1 MDKKNGSRL
10 PWLVIAIMSAIVA
23 IMCAVGQPGAGA
35 EDDEGI
41 WDLHRAY
48 GDLYVNLGDTVTFAV
63 DVVDYDTA
71 EVIGDNATEVI
82 AESADAEGE
91 GDQAAEGES
100 EAEPREQ
107 SEDDKGDGEEKPE
120 DGEIDLSQFKFQWYW
135 CQHND
140 ETGEIMYEPIE
151 GANEP
156 TYTIDRVSEVDLY
169 DNNELEFVCA
179 LFPADAT
186 DLSYGNRIN
195 VSSIWFSLS
204 LMPDDYVQTGTTQHV
219 TVNPEG
225 QDSKGGYVAFVT
237 NEAGTFDFQVSG
249 VSDAATSPS
258 VYVAAIQ
265 GDCVVA
271 EYESDKTSF
280 SLACDPAYTY
290 VISWSADATK
300 PVSFDYTI
308 SGEVSEPAYV
318 DLNESLE
325 PTDEGLNVYV
335 DAVTLREDGEYQLT
349 VANPWVDADYSIDD
363 ESVATVSDDGKI
375 WAVGP
380 GEATITVTQGDETA
394 AVAVNVG

>member
-1 MDKKNGSRL
+1 M
-10 PWLVIAIMSAIVA
+10 
-23 IMCAVGQPGAGA
+23 
-35 EDDEGI
+35 
-41 WDLHRAY
+41 
-48 GDLYVNLGDTVTFAV
+48 
-63 DVVDYDTA
+63 
-71 EVIGDNATEVI
+71 
-82 AESADAEGE
+82 
-91 GDQAAEGES
+91 
-100 EAEPREQ
+100 
-107 SEDDKGDGEEKPE
+107 
-120 DGEIDLSQFKFQWYW
+120 
-135 CQHND
+135 
-140 ETGEIMYEPIE
+140 
-151 GANEP
+151 
-156 TYTIDRVSEVDLY
+156 
-169 DNNELEFVCA
+169 
-179 LFPADAT
+179 
-186 DLSYGNRIN
+186 
-195 VSSIWFSLS
+195 
-204 LMPDDYVQTGTTQHV
+204 
-219 TVNPEG
+219 
-225 QDSKGGYVAFVT
+225 
-237 NEAGTFDFQVSG
+237 
-249 VSDAATSPS
+249 
-258 VYVAAIQ
+258 
-265 GDCVVA
+265 VA